1 MSRPHFHSDG
11 EFEGVSQLDRYEI
24 FYRRLEQ
31 EGCYSAA
38 AVIASS
44 KEEGTAWGAYRN
56 LSENTC
62 FERFIPEF
70 IALLVKPRAT
80 CTDMR
85 SFRFQL
91 GLPNGPST

>member
-1 MSRPHFHSDG
+1 M
-11 EFEGVSQLDRYEI
+11 DRYEI

-56 LSENTC
+56 LSENTS

-70 IALLVKPRAT
+70 ITLLVKPRAELIH
-80 CTDMR
+80 DEVDRQR
-85 SFRFQL
+85 SAIAARRTGMHTRAAVL
-91 GLPNGPST
+91 